1 MSAAT
6 IEAIVE
12 NGQIRLPPNTHL
24 PERAKVYVVVP
35 DPVAVPSPYRIAS
48 PRLAHPE
55 QAGDFRKIVVEEKR

>member
-24 PERAKVYVVVP
+24 PERAMVYVVVP
-35 DPVAVPSPYRIAS
+35 APVAPPSPHRIAS

-55 QAGDFRKIVVEEKR
+55 QAGDFRKTVVEEKR